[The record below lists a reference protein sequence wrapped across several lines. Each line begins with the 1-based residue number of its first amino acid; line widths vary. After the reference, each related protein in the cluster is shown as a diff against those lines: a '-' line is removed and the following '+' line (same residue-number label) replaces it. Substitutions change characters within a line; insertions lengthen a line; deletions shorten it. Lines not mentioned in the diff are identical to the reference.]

1 MGHLTF
7 KEKASR
13 GTLQLRLNIL
23 FNQADINLVN
33 KDVVKIYERS
43 IGQVI
48 TFAGKVNYFL
58 IKKIGVR
65 RHIYVAHKI

>member
-1 MGHLTF
+1 MRYLTF

-43 IGQVI
+43 IGQVV
-48 TFAGKVNYFL
+48 TLTREVNHLL
-58 IKKIGVR
+58 IKKVWI
-65 RHIYVAHKI
+65 